1 MAEEINRS
9 VHQIAVAV
17 ESVAD
22 ETRHSAST
30 SRNLTELNQRLGQL
44 VRQFRI

>member
-17 ESVAD
+17 ETVAD
-22 ETRHSAST
+22 ETRQGAQT
-30 SRNLTELNQRLGQL
+30 SRSLFDLGKRLGGL
-44 VRQFRI
+44 VAQFRV